1 MHAYFLFQ
9 LKKIVKQNLKPII
22 FCTLLIALF
31 IFLDLDLNI
40 LKNGSFIE
48 NQNNSVVTA
57 RSVVVLDS
65 EHPEGKEGELLI
77 DKKRPHKNKQFSK
90 RKDLIANENSA
101 KQWTKVPKSK
111 KHHGSKLEISY
122 QTPAKRSWLNRANKF
137 LKALHESKI
146 PRRKDNALA
155 GIQLFLALNNKYWL
169 TLFLLLIIFILAK
182 FYTSS
187 YQNSEDL
194 TQILPVGRMG
204 KIIFNLGVGLLV
216 ICSTYLII
224 AFSFFAS
231 SILFFGQAS
240 LRYPLIVHQTWGYK
254 ATVTTAPAVKLV
266 PTTVALQLLNI
277 LTLVIFIDL
286 VAKVCHKLLTT
297 ILVSSAT
304 IASLVLATMFLT
316 PFHQIAQWLP
326 TTYLSSLRINT
337 GSISYYMNNLSINF
351 EHGVLTL
358 VISSLL
364 MLGLTLIVDYRSES
378 RKKSHSILYL

>member
-22 FCTLLIALF
+22 FCILLIALF

-40 LKNGSFIE
+40 LKNCSFIE

-77 DKKRPHKNKQFSK
+77 DKKKPHKDKQFSK

-101 KQWTKVPKSK
+101 RQWSKVPKSK
-111 KHHGSKLEISY
+111 KYHSNKLEISY

-146 PRRKDNALA
+146 PKRKDNALA

-187 YQNSEDL
+187 YQNGEDL

-204 KIIFNLGVGLLV
+204 KIISNLGVGLLV

-254 ATVTTAPAVKLV
+254 ATVATAPAVKLV

-277 LTLVIFIDL
+277 LTLVIFINL

-304 IASLVLATMFLT
+304 IASLILATMFLT
-316 PFHQIAQWLP
+316 PFRRIAQWLP

-358 VISSLL
+358 VISSLI
-364 MLGLTLIVDYRSES
+364 MLGLTFIVDFRRES
-378 RKKSHSILYL
+378 RIKKAKN

>member
-22 FCTLLIALF
+22 FCILLVALF

-77 DKKRPHKNKQFSK
+77 DKKKPHKDNQFSK

-101 KQWTKVPKSK
+101 RQWSKVPKSK
-111 KHHGSKLEISY
+111 KHHSNKLEISY

-146 PRRKDNALA
+146 PKRKDNALA

-187 YQNSEDL
+187 YQNGEDL

-204 KIIFNLGVGLLV
+204 KIISNLGVGLLV

-231 SILFFGQAS
+231 SILFFGKAS

-277 LTLVIFIDL
+277 LTLVIFINL

-304 IASLVLATMFLT
+304 IASLVLTTMFLT

-378 RKKSHSILYL
+378 RIRQANISN

>member
-22 FCTLLIALF
+22 FCILLVALF

-65 EHPEGKEGELLI
+65 EHPEGQEGELLI
-77 DKKRPHKNKQFSK
+77 DKKKPHKDKQFSK

-101 KQWTKVPKSK
+101 RQWSKVPKSK
-111 KHHGSKLEISY
+111 KHHSNKLEISY

-146 PRRKDNALA
+146 PKRKDNALA

-187 YQNSEDL
+187 YQNGEDL

-204 KIIFNLGVGLLV
+204 KIISNLGVGLLV

-231 SILFFGQAS
+231 SILFFGKAS

-277 LTLVIFIDL
+277 LTLVIFINL

-304 IASLVLATMFLT
+304 IASLVLAAIFLT
-316 PFHQIAQWLP
+316 PFHQIAQWMP

-358 VISSLL
+358 LISSLL

-378 RKKSHSILYL
+378 RIRQANISN

>member
-1 MHAYFLFQ
+1 MHAYFLFK

-77 DKKRPHKNKQFSK
+77 DKKRPHKDKQFGK

-187 YQNSEDL
+187 YQNGEDL

-204 KIIFNLGVGLLV
+204 KIISNLGVGLLV

-277 LTLVIFIDL
+277 LTLVIFINL

-304 IASLVLATMFLT
+304 IASLILATMFLT
-316 PFHQIAQWLP
+316 PFRRIAQWLP

-378 RKKSHSILYL
+378 RIRQANISN

>member
-22 FCTLLIALF
+22 FCILLVALF

-77 DKKRPHKNKQFSK
+77 DKKKPHKDNQFSK

-101 KQWTKVPKSK
+101 RQWSKVPKSK
-111 KHHGSKLEISY
+111 KHHSNKLEISY

-146 PRRKDNALA
+146 PKRKDNALA

-187 YQNSEDL
+187 YQNGEDL

-204 KIIFNLGVGLLV
+204 KIISNLGVGLLV

-277 LTLVIFIDL
+277 LTLVIFINL

-304 IASLVLATMFLT
+304 IASLVLTTMFLT

-337 GSISYYMNNLSINF
+337 GSISYYMNNF
-351 EHGVLTL
+351 
-358 VISSLL
+358 
-364 MLGLTLIVDYRSES
+364 
-378 RKKSHSILYL
+378 

>member
-22 FCTLLIALF
+22 FCILLVALF

-77 DKKRPHKNKQFSK
+77 DKKKPHKDKQFSK

-101 KQWTKVPKSK
+101 RQWSKVPKSK
-111 KHHGSKLEISY
+111 KHHSNKLEISY

-146 PRRKDNALA
+146 PKRKDNALA

-187 YQNSEDL
+187 YQNGEDL

-204 KIIFNLGVGLLV
+204 KIISNLGVGLLV

-277 LTLVIFIDL
+277 LTLVIFINL

-316 PFHQIAQWLP
+316 PFHQIAQWIP

-337 GSISYYMNNLSINF
+337 GSISYYMNNFSINF

-378 RKKSHSILYL
+378 RIRQANISN

>member
-22 FCTLLIALF
+22 FCILLIALF

-40 LKNGSFIE
+40 LKNCSFIE

-77 DKKRPHKNKQFSK
+77 DKKKPHKDKQFSK
-90 RKDLIANENSA
+90 RKDLIANENSVR
-101 KQWTKVPKSK
+101 QWSKVPKSK
-111 KHHGSKLEISY
+111 KHHSNKLEISY

-146 PRRKDNALA
+146 PKRKDNALA

-187 YQNSEDL
+187 YQNGEDL

-204 KIIFNLGVGLLV
+204 KIISNLGVGLLV

-254 ATVTTAPAVKLV
+254 ATVATAPAVKLV

-277 LTLVIFIDL
+277 LTLVIFINL

-337 GSISYYMNNLSINF
+337 GSISYYMNNFSINF

-378 RKKSHSILYL
+378 RIRQANISN

>member
-1 MHAYFLFQ
+1 MHSYFLFQ

-77 DKKRPHKNKQFSK
+77 DKKRPHKDKQFGK

-146 PRRKDNALA
+146 PKRKDNALA

-187 YQNSEDL
+187 YQNGEDL

-204 KIIFNLGVGLLV
+204 KIISNLGVGLLV

-254 ATVTTAPAVKLV
+254 ATVATAPAVKLV

-277 LTLVIFIDL
+277 LTLVIFINL

-337 GSISYYMNNLSINF
+337 GSISYYMNNFSINF

-378 RKKSHSILYL
+378 RIRQANISN

>member
-22 FCTLLIALF
+22 FCILLIALF

-40 LKNGSFIE
+40 LKNCSFIE

-77 DKKRPHKNKQFSK
+77 DKKKPHKDKQFSK

-101 KQWTKVPKSK
+101 RQWSKVPKSK
-111 KHHGSKLEISY
+111 KHHSNKLEISY

-146 PRRKDNALA
+146 PKRKDNALA

-187 YQNSEDL
+187 YQNGEDL

-204 KIIFNLGVGLLV
+204 KIISNLGVGLLV

-254 ATVTTAPAVKLV
+254 ATVATAPAVKLV

-277 LTLVIFIDL
+277 LTLVIFINL

-337 GSISYYMNNLSINF
+337 GSISYYMNNFSINF

-378 RKKSHSILYL
+378 RIRQANISN

>member
-22 FCTLLIALF
+22 FCILLIALF

-40 LKNGSFIE
+40 LKNCSFIE

-77 DKKRPHKNKQFSK
+77 DKKKPHKDKQFSK
-90 RKDLIANENSA
+90 RKDLIANENSVR
-101 KQWTKVPKSK
+101 QWSKVPKSK
-111 KHHGSKLEISY
+111 KHHSNKLEISY

-146 PRRKDNALA
+146 PKRKDNALA

-187 YQNSEDL
+187 YQNGEDL

-204 KIIFNLGVGLLV
+204 KIISNLGVGLLV

-254 ATVTTAPAVKLV
+254 ATVATAPAVKLV

-277 LTLVIFIDL
+277 LTLVIFINL

-337 GSISYYMNNLSINF
+337 GSISYYMNNFSINF

-364 MLGLTLIVDYRSES
+364 MLVLTLIVDYRSES
-378 RKKSHSILYL
+378 RIRQANISN

>member
-77 DKKRPHKNKQFSK
+77 DKKRPHKDKQFGK

-187 YQNSEDL
+187 YQNGEDL

-204 KIIFNLGVGLLV
+204 KIISSLGVGLLV

-240 LRYPLIVHQTWGYK
+240 LRYPLIVHQSWGYK

-277 LTLVIFIDL
+277 LTLVIFINL

-297 ILVSSAT
+297 ILVSSVT
-304 IASLVLATMFLT
+304 IASLILATMFLT
-316 PFHQIAQWLP
+316 PFRRIAQWLP

-378 RKKSHSILYL
+378 RIRQANISN

>member
-22 FCTLLIALF
+22 FCILLVALF

-77 DKKRPHKNKQFSK
+77 DKKKPHKDKQFSK

-101 KQWTKVPKSK
+101 RQWSKVPKSK
-111 KHHGSKLEISY
+111 KHHSNKLEISY

-146 PRRKDNALA
+146 PKRKDNALA

-187 YQNSEDL
+187 YQNGEDL

-204 KIIFNLGVGLLV
+204 KIISNLGVGLLV

-277 LTLVIFIDL
+277 LTLVIFINL

-304 IASLVLATMFLT
+304 IASLVLTTMFLT

-378 RKKSHSILYL
+378 RIRQANISN

>member
-22 FCTLLIALF
+22 FCILLIALF

-40 LKNGSFIE
+40 LKNCSFIE

-77 DKKRPHKNKQFSK
+77 DKKKPHKDKQFSK

-101 KQWTKVPKSK
+101 RQWSKVPKSK
-111 KHHGSKLEISY
+111 KHHSNKLEISY

-146 PRRKDNALA
+146 PKRKDNALA

-187 YQNSEDL
+187 YQNGEDL
-194 TQILPVGRMG
+194 TKILPVGRMG
-204 KIIFNLGVGLLV
+204 KIISNLGVGLLV

-254 ATVTTAPAVKLV
+254 ATVATAPAVKLV

-277 LTLVIFIDL
+277 LTLVIFINL

-337 GSISYYMNNLSINF
+337 GSISYYMNNFSINF

-364 MLGLTLIVDYRSES
+364 MLVLILIVDYRSES
-378 RKKSHSILYL
+378 RIRQANISN

>member
-77 DKKRPHKNKQFSK
+77 DKKRPHKDKQFSK

-187 YQNSEDL
+187 YQNGEDL

-204 KIIFNLGVGLLV
+204 KIISNLGVGLLV

-254 ATVTTAPAVKLV
+254 ATVATAPAVKLV

-277 LTLVIFIDL
+277 LTLVIFINL

-304 IASLVLATMFLT
+304 IASLVLTTMFLT

-337 GSISYYMNNLSINF
+337 GSISYYMNNFSINF

-378 RKKSHSILYL
+378 RIRQANISN

>member
-1 MHAYFLFQ
+1 M
-9 LKKIVKQNLKPII
+9 
-22 FCTLLIALF
+22 
-31 IFLDLDLNI
+31 DLNI

-77 DKKRPHKNKQFSK
+77 DKKKPHKDKQFSK

-101 KQWTKVPKSK
+101 RQWSKVPKSK
-111 KHHGSKLEISY
+111 KHHSNKLEISY

-146 PRRKDNALA
+146 PKRKDNALA

-187 YQNSEDL
+187 YQNGEDL

-204 KIIFNLGVGLLV
+204 KIISNLGVGLLV

-254 ATVTTAPAVKLV
+254 ATVATAPAVKLV

-277 LTLVIFIDL
+277 LTLVIFINL

-378 RKKSHSILYL
+378 RIRQANISN

>member
-1 MHAYFLFQ
+1 MHTYFLFQ

-77 DKKRPHKNKQFSK
+77 DKKKPHKDKQFSK

-101 KQWTKVPKSK
+101 RQWSKVPKSK
-111 KHHGSKLEISY
+111 KHHSNKLEISY

-146 PRRKDNALA
+146 PKRKDNALA

-187 YQNSEDL
+187 YQNGEDL

-204 KIIFNLGVGLLV
+204 KIISNLGVGLLV

-277 LTLVIFIDL
+277 LTLVIFINL

-297 ILVSSAT
+297 ILVSSVT
-304 IASLVLATMFLT
+304 IASLILATMFLT
-316 PFHQIAQWLP
+316 PFRRIAQWLP

-378 RKKSHSILYL
+378 RIRQANISN

>member
-22 FCTLLIALF
+22 FCILLIALF

-40 LKNGSFIE
+40 LKNCSFIE

-77 DKKRPHKNKQFSK
+77 DKKKPHKDKQFSK

-101 KQWTKVPKSK
+101 RQWSKVPKSK
-111 KHHGSKLEISY
+111 KHHSNKLEISY

-146 PRRKDNALA
+146 PKRKDNALA

-187 YQNSEDL
+187 YQNGEDL

-204 KIIFNLGVGLLV
+204 KIISNLGVGLLV

-254 ATVTTAPAVKLV
+254 ATVATAPAVKLV

-277 LTLVIFIDL
+277 LTLVIFINL

-337 GSISYYMNNLSINF
+337 GSISYYMNNFSINF

-364 MLGLTLIVDYRSES
+364 MLVLTLIVDYRSES
-378 RKKSHSILYL
+378 RIRQANISN

>member
-22 FCTLLIALF
+22 FCILLIALF

-77 DKKRPHKNKQFSK
+77 DKKKPHKDKQFSK

-146 PRRKDNALA
+146 PKRKDNALA

-187 YQNSEDL
+187 YQNGEDL

-204 KIIFNLGVGLLV
+204 KIISNLGVGLLV

-277 LTLVIFIDL
+277 LTLVIFINL

-304 IASLVLATMFLT
+304 IASLILATMFLT
-316 PFHQIAQWLP
+316 PFRRIAQWLP

-337 GSISYYMNNLSINF
+337 GSISYYMNNPSINF

-378 RKKSHSILYL
+378 RIRQANVSN

>member
-1 MHAYFLFQ
+1 MHSYFLFQ

-31 IFLDLDLNI
+31 IFFDLDLNI

-57 RSVVVLDS
+57 RSVVALDS

-77 DKKRPHKNKQFSK
+77 DKKRPHKDKQFGK

-146 PRRKDNALA
+146 PKRKDNALA

-187 YQNSEDL
+187 YQNGEDL

-204 KIIFNLGVGLLV
+204 KIISNLGVGLLV

-254 ATVTTAPAVKLV
+254 ATVATAPAVKLV

-277 LTLVIFIDL
+277 LTLVIFINL

-337 GSISYYMNNLSINF
+337 GSISYYMNNFSINF

-378 RKKSHSILYL
+378 RIRQANISN

>member
-77 DKKRPHKNKQFSK
+77 DKKKPHKDKQFSK

-101 KQWTKVPKSK
+101 RQWSKVPKSK
-111 KHHGSKLEISY
+111 KHHSNKLEISY

-146 PRRKDNALA
+146 PKRKDNALA

-187 YQNSEDL
+187 YQNGEDL

-204 KIIFNLGVGLLV
+204 KIISNLGVGLLV

-231 SILFFGQAS
+231 SILFFGKAS

-277 LTLVIFIDL
+277 LTLVIFINL

-304 IASLVLATMFLT
+304 IASLVLTTMFLT

-378 RKKSHSILYL
+378 RIRQANISN

>member
-77 DKKRPHKNKQFSK
+77 DKKRPHKDKQFSK

-101 KQWTKVPKSK
+101 KQWSKVPKSK

-187 YQNSEDL
+187 YQNGEDL

-204 KIIFNLGVGLLV
+204 KIISNLGVGLLV

-254 ATVTTAPAVKLV
+254 ATVATAPAVKLV

-277 LTLVIFIDL
+277 LSLVIFINL

-304 IASLVLATMFLT
+304 IASLVLTTMFLT

-337 GSISYYMNNLSINF
+337 GSISYYMNNFSINF

-378 RKKSHSILYL
+378 RIRQANISN

>member
-22 FCTLLIALF
+22 FCILLIALF

-40 LKNGSFIE
+40 LKNCSFIE

-77 DKKRPHKNKQFSK
+77 DKKKPHKDKQFSK

-101 KQWTKVPKSK
+101 RQWSKVPKSK
-111 KHHGSKLEISY
+111 KHHSNKLEISY

-146 PRRKDNALA
+146 PKRKDNALA

-187 YQNSEDL
+187 YQNGEDL

-204 KIIFNLGVGLLV
+204 KIISNLGVGLLV

-277 LTLVIFIDL
+277 LTLVIFINL

-304 IASLVLATMFLT
+304 IASLVLTTMFLT

-337 GSISYYMNNLSINF
+337 GSISYYMNNFSINF

-378 RKKSHSILYL
+378 RIRQANISN

>member
-1 MHAYFLFQ
+1 MHSYFLFQ

-77 DKKRPHKNKQFSK
+77 DKKRPHKDKQFGK

-111 KHHGSKLEISY
+111 KHRGSKLEISY

-187 YQNSEDL
+187 YQNGEDL

-204 KIIFNLGVGLLV
+204 KIISNLGVGLLV

-254 ATVTTAPAVKLV
+254 ATVATAPAVKLV

-277 LTLVIFIDL
+277 LTLVIFINL

-337 GSISYYMNNLSINF
+337 GSISYYMNNFSINF

-378 RKKSHSILYL
+378 RIRQANISN

>member
-1 MHAYFLFQ
+1 MHSYFLFQ

-77 DKKRPHKNKQFSK
+77 DKKRPHKDKQFGK

-187 YQNSEDL
+187 YQNGEDL

-204 KIIFNLGVGLLV
+204 KIISNLGVGLLV

-277 LTLVIFIDL
+277 LTLVIFINL

-297 ILVSSAT
+297 ILVSSVT
-304 IASLVLATMFLT
+304 IASLILATMFLT
-316 PFHQIAQWLP
+316 PFRRIAQWLP

-378 RKKSHSILYL
+378 RIRQANISN

>member
-1 MHAYFLFQ
+1 MHSYFLFQ

-77 DKKRPHKNKQFSK
+77 DKKRPHKDKQFNK

-187 YQNSEDL
+187 YQNGEDL

-204 KIIFNLGVGLLV
+204 KIISNLGVGLLV

-277 LTLVIFIDL
+277 LTLVIFINL

-304 IASLVLATMFLT
+304 IASLVLAAIFLT
-316 PFHQIAQWLP
+316 PFHQIAQWMP
-326 TTYLSSLRINT
+326 TTYLSALRINT
-337 GSISYYMNNLSINF
+337 GSISYYMNNLLINF

-378 RKKSHSILYL
+378 RIRQANISN

>member
-77 DKKRPHKNKQFSK
+77 DKKRPHKDKQFGK

-111 KHHGSKLEISY
+111 KHRGSKLEISY

-187 YQNSEDL
+187 YQNGEDL

-204 KIIFNLGVGLLV
+204 KIISNLGVGLLV

-277 LTLVIFIDL
+277 LTLVIFINL

-316 PFHQIAQWLP
+316 PFHQIAQWIP

-337 GSISYYMNNLSINF
+337 GSISYYMNNFSINF

-378 RKKSHSILYL
+378 RIRQANISN

>member
-22 FCTLLIALF
+22 FCILLIALF

-40 LKNGSFIE
+40 LKNCSFIE

-77 DKKRPHKNKQFSK
+77 DKKKPHKDKQFSK

-101 KQWTKVPKSK
+101 RQWSKVPKSK
-111 KHHGSKLEISY
+111 KHHSNKLEISY

-146 PRRKDNALA
+146 PKRKDNALA

-187 YQNSEDL
+187 YQNGEDL

-204 KIIFNLGVGLLV
+204 KIISNLGVGLLV

-254 ATVTTAPAVKLV
+254 ATVATAPAVKLV

-277 LTLVIFIDL
+277 LTLVIFINL

-326 TTYLSSLRINT
+326 ITYLSSLRINT
-337 GSISYYMNNLSINF
+337 GSISYYMNNFSINF

-364 MLGLTLIVDYRSES
+364 MLVLTLIVDYRSES
-378 RKKSHSILYL
+378 RIRQANISN

>member
-1 MHAYFLFQ
+1 MHSYFLFQ

-77 DKKRPHKNKQFSK
+77 DKKRTHKDKQFGK

-187 YQNSEDL
+187 YQNGEDL

-204 KIIFNLGVGLLV
+204 KIISNLGVGLLV

-254 ATVTTAPAVKLV
+254 ATVATAPAVKLV

-277 LTLVIFIDL
+277 LTLVIFINL

-304 IASLVLATMFLT
+304 IASLILATMFLT
-316 PFHQIAQWLP
+316 PFRRIAQWLP

-358 VISSLL
+358 IISSLL
-364 MLGLTLIVDYRSES
+364 MLGLTFIVDYRSES
-378 RKKSHSILYL
+378 RIRQGNISN

>member
-1 MHAYFLFQ
+1 MHSYFLFQ

-77 DKKRPHKNKQFSK
+77 DKKKPHKDKQFSK

-101 KQWTKVPKSK
+101 RQWSKVPKSK
-111 KHHGSKLEISY
+111 KHHSNKLEISY

-187 YQNSEDL
+187 YQNGEDL

-204 KIIFNLGVGLLV
+204 KIISNLGVGLLV

-277 LTLVIFIDL
+277 LTLVIFINL

-316 PFHQIAQWLP
+316 PFRRIAQWLP

-378 RKKSHSILYL
+378 RIRQANISN

>member
-1 MHAYFLFQ
+1 MHSYFLFQ

-77 DKKRPHKNKQFSK
+77 DKKKPHKDKQFSK

-101 KQWTKVPKSK
+101 RQWSKVPKSK
-111 KHHGSKLEISY
+111 KHHSNKLEISY

-146 PRRKDNALA
+146 PKRKDNALA

-187 YQNSEDL
+187 YQNGEDL

-204 KIIFNLGVGLLV
+204 KIISSLGVGLLV

-254 ATVTTAPAVKLV
+254 ATVATAPAVKLV

-277 LTLVIFIDL
+277 LTLVIFINL

-304 IASLVLATMFLT
+304 IASLVLTTMFLT

-378 RKKSHSILYL
+378 RIRQANISN

>member
-22 FCTLLIALF
+22 FCILLVALF

-77 DKKRPHKNKQFSK
+77 DKKKPHKDKQFSK

-101 KQWTKVPKSK
+101 RQWSKVPKSK
-111 KHHGSKLEISY
+111 KHHSNKLEISY

-146 PRRKDNALA
+146 PKRKDNALA

-187 YQNSEDL
+187 YQNGEDL

-204 KIIFNLGVGLLV
+204 KIISNLGVGLLV

-231 SILFFGQAS
+231 SILFFGKAS

-277 LTLVIFIDL
+277 LTLVIFINL

-304 IASLVLATMFLT
+304 IASLVLTTMFLT

-378 RKKSHSILYL
+378 RIRQANISN

>member
-22 FCTLLIALF
+22 FCILLVALF

-77 DKKRPHKNKQFSK
+77 DKKKPHKDKQFSK

-101 KQWTKVPKSK
+101 RQWSKVPKSK
-111 KHHGSKLEISY
+111 KHHSNKLEISY

-187 YQNSEDL
+187 YQNGEDL

-204 KIIFNLGVGLLV
+204 KIISNLGVGLLV

-277 LTLVIFIDL
+277 LTLVIFINL

-304 IASLVLATMFLT
+304 IASLVLTTIFLT

-337 GSISYYMNNLSINF
+337 GSISYYMNNFSINF

-378 RKKSHSILYL
+378 RIRQANISN

>member
-22 FCTLLIALF
+22 FCILLIALF

-40 LKNGSFIE
+40 LKNCSFIE

-77 DKKRPHKNKQFSK
+77 DKKKPHKDKQFSK

-101 KQWTKVPKSK
+101 RQWSKVPKSK
-111 KHHGSKLEISY
+111 KHHSNKLEISY

-146 PRRKDNALA
+146 PKRKDNALA

-187 YQNSEDL
+187 YQNGEDL

-204 KIIFNLGVGLLV
+204 KIISNLGVGLLV

-277 LTLVIFIDL
+277 LTLVIFINL

-304 IASLVLATMFLT
+304 IASLVLTTMFLT

-378 RKKSHSILYL
+378 RIRQANISN

>member
-22 FCTLLIALF
+22 FCILLVALF

-77 DKKRPHKNKQFSK
+77 DKKKPHKDKQFSK

-101 KQWTKVPKSK
+101 RQWSKVPKSK
-111 KHHGSKLEISY
+111 KHHSNKLEISY

-187 YQNSEDL
+187 YQNGEDL

-204 KIIFNLGVGLLV
+204 KIISNLGVGLLV

-240 LRYPLIVHQTWGYK
+240 LRYPLIVHQAWGYK

-277 LTLVIFIDL
+277 LTLVIFINL

-364 MLGLTLIVDYRSES
+364 MLILTLIVDYRSES
-378 RKKSHSILYL
+378 RIRQANINN

>member
-22 FCTLLIALF
+22 FCILLIALF

-40 LKNGSFIE
+40 LKNCSFIE

-77 DKKRPHKNKQFSK
+77 DKKKPHKDKQFSK

-101 KQWTKVPKSK
+101 RQWSKVPKSK
-111 KHHGSKLEISY
+111 KHHSNKLEISY

-146 PRRKDNALA
+146 PKRKDNALA

-187 YQNSEDL
+187 YQNGEDL

-204 KIIFNLGVGLLV
+204 KIISNLGVGLLV

-254 ATVTTAPAVKLV
+254 ATVATAPAVKLV

-277 LTLVIFIDL
+277 LTLVIFINL

-326 TTYLSSLRINT
+326 TTYLGSLRINT
-337 GSISYYMNNLSINF
+337 GSISYYMNNFSINF

-364 MLGLTLIVDYRSES
+364 MLVLTLIVDYRSES
-378 RKKSHSILYL
+378 RIRQANISN

>member
-1 MHAYFLFQ
+1 MHSYFLFQ

-77 DKKRPHKNKQFSK
+77 DKKRTHKDKQFGK

-187 YQNSEDL
+187 YQNGEDL

-204 KIIFNLGVGLLV
+204 KIISSLGVGLLV

-277 LTLVIFIDL
+277 LTLVIFINL

-297 ILVSSAT
+297 ILVSSET
-304 IASLVLATMFLT
+304 IASLILATMFLT
-316 PFHQIAQWLP
+316 PFRRIAQWLP

-378 RKKSHSILYL
+378 RIRQANISN

>member
-22 FCTLLIALF
+22 FCILLIALF

-40 LKNGSFIE
+40 LKNCSFIE

-77 DKKRPHKNKQFSK
+77 DKKKPHKDKQFSK

-101 KQWTKVPKSK
+101 RQWSKVPKSK
-111 KHHGSKLEISY
+111 KHHSNKLEISY

-146 PRRKDNALA
+146 PKRKDNALA

-187 YQNSEDL
+187 YQNGEDL

-204 KIIFNLGVGLLV
+204 KIISNLGVGLLV

-254 ATVTTAPAVKLV
+254 ATVATAPAVKLV

-277 LTLVIFIDL
+277 LTLVIFINL

-337 GSISYYMNNLSINF
+337 GSISYYMNNFSINF

-364 MLGLTLIVDYRSES
+364 MLGLTLIVDYRSECRIRQANIS
-378 RKKSHSILYL
+378 N

>member
-1 MHAYFLFQ
+1 MHSYFLFQ

-31 IFLDLDLNI
+31 IFFDLDLNI

-77 DKKRPHKNKQFSK
+77 DKKRPHKDKQFGK

-146 PRRKDNALA
+146 PKRKDNALA

-187 YQNSEDL
+187 YQNGEDL

-204 KIIFNLGVGLLV
+204 KIISNLGVGLLV

-254 ATVTTAPAVKLV
+254 ATVATAPAVKLV

-277 LTLVIFIDL
+277 LTLVIFINL

-337 GSISYYMNNLSINF
+337 GSISYYMNNFSINF

-378 RKKSHSILYL
+378 RIRQANISN